1 MKNTLYNYIQEQ
13 SANPPTFDDIF
24 NHFYANHKELTKQS
38 LSAFL
43 RELENDGLTAEIN
56 KKLIDLTQLPE
67 IEGNIHW
74 NLNQLCWIED
84 SDKTNEFGISFNTD
98 ENLTTVINK
107 KKAFYGSRVK
117 GRVMETEDR
126 KSFYITE
133 TISQKEVLVFASLRK
148 DFHSWNMLNSSSGFR
163 FKFSETDAN
172 TELKDSDVCLFKT
185 NGQAYSLVEKIGNIA
200 DKGIESRVIKALA
213 KIEDTPDNSQEY
225 NVKPLPLIDKQFITI
240 DSLGTKDI
248 DDAIYIEKTKSG
260 YELYVAIADVSSY
273 VKPDDIQDQY
283 AQDKCTSFYFYNNTV
298 HMLSRTLAE
307 NYCSLNPGAA
317 RLSMVCHM
325 SYDLQGNL
333 LGYNFSN
340 NEIKSHARLTYQ
352 DVDAI
357 LADTN
362 PQESLVYKNGFVTK
376 WTDKDEPGTQWV
388 TSSLKTFEEFSSLLS
403 TEYKPDY
410 WFVPSADLWIGE
422 DGKVEHLY
430 IDNREGTK
438 SQKIVETSMLA
449 ANKVAAQFL
458 FENFPHLGLFR
469 NQTAPKEEFERPKAA
484 FYHADNEGHWGLK
497 TEYYTHF
504 TSPIRRYC
512 DLITHRLIKDVLA
525 KNKSVY
531 NKDDVSTIVERIN
544 YQQYVAKQCSMR
556 EKNLL
561 TGQYLQK
568 LVGNKEMQVKFK
580 IVDFNDN
587 GIVIRNNQLIENY
600 IPKYKVDKKIVGIL
614 ENLKIDVLDPTEK
627 EKVISELNNSWKVK
641 CFIDNYHWLDDRK
654 EATYKFYIR
663 DFSEDLDQEKK
674 SNVKI

>member
-13 SANPPTFDDIF
+13 STNPPTFDDIF
-24 NHFYANHKELTKQS
+24 NHFYQSHKELTKQT

-56 KKLIDLTQLPE
+56 KKLIDLTTLPE

-84 SDKTNEFGISFNTD
+84 SDNTNEYGISFNTD
-98 ENLTTVINK
+98 ESLTTIINK

-126 KSFYITE
+126 KSVYITE
-133 TISQKEVLVFASLRK
+133 NLSQKEVLVFASLRK
-148 DFHSWNMLNSSSGFR
+148 DFHSWNMLNSASGFR
-163 FKFSETDAN
+163 FKFAETDAGI
-172 TELKDSDVCLFKT
+172 ELKDSDICLFKT
-185 NGQAYSLVEKIGNIA
+185 NGQTYSLIEKIGNIA
-200 DKGIESRVIKALA
+200 DKGIESQIIKTLA
-213 KIEDTPDNSQEY
+213 KIEDTPDNNQEY
-225 NVKPLPLIDKQFITI
+225 NVKPLPLLNKQFITI

-248 DDAIYIEKTKSG
+248 DDAIYIEKTING

-273 VKPDDIQDQY
+273 VKPNDIQDTF
-283 AQDKCTSFYFYNNTV
+283 AKDKCTSFYFYNNTV

-307 NYCSLNPGAA
+307 NYCSLNPGVA
-317 RLSMVCHM
+317 RTSMVCHM
-325 SYDLQGNL
+325 SYDLEGKL
-333 LGYNFSN
+333 IKYDFSN

-352 DVDAI
+352 DVDAV
-357 LADTN
+357 LEGNQPT
-362 PQESLVYKNGFVTK
+362 ESLVFKDGFVTK
-376 WTDKDEPGTQWV
+376 WTDKNEPGTQWIS
-388 TSSLKTFEEFSSLLS
+388 SSLKVFEEFSNLLS

-410 WFVPSADLWIGE
+410 WFVPSPELFIGE
-422 DGKVEHLY
+422 NGKVDHLY

-438 SQKIVETSMLA
+438 SQKIVENPMLA
-449 ANKVAAQFL
+449 SNKVGAQFL
-458 FENFPHLGLFR
+458 SENRPYIGLFR
-469 NQTAPKEEFERPKAA
+469 NQNAPKEKFERPKAA
-484 FYHADNEGHWGLK
+484 SYNSENEGHWGLQ

-512 DLITHRLIKDVLA
+512 DLITHRLIKGILNEEDCLYT
-525 KNKSVY
+525 KEDISN
-531 NKDDVSTIVERIN
+531 IVERIN
-544 YQQYVAKQCSMR
+544 HQQYVAKQCSIR

-568 LVGNKEMQVKFK
+568 LVTNKELQSKFK

-600 IPKYKVDKKIVGIL
+600 IPKYKVDKKIVTIL

-641 CFIDNYHWLDDRK
+641 CFIDNHHWLDERK

-663 DFSEDLDQEKK
+663 DFSEELDQEKK
-674 SNVKI
+674 ANVKI